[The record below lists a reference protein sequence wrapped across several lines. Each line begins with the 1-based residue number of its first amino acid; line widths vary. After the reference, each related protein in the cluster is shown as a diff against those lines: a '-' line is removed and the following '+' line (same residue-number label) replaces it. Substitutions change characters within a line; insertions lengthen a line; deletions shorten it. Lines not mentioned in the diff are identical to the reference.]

1 MRRKNKKVC
10 RVFNYNEHLL
20 ILVSTVTVYFSIF
33 VFTSLVGIP
42 IWITSS
48 AKRLK
53 ISVITAVIK
62 KYKSIIK
69 KKEKEAW

>member
-42 IWITSS
+42 IGITSS

-69 KKEKEAW
+69 KKEKEA